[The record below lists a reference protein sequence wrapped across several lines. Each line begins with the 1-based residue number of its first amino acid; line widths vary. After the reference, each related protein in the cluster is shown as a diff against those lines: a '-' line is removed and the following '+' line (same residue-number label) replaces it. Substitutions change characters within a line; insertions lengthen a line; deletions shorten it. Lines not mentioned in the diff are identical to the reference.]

1 MSPNRAIIFC
11 GLFFMLGIGGI
22 IHRLTDLQILRHEHL
37 HDTAQEN
44 TLRMLS
50 RTARR
55 GEIRD
60 VRGNLLAT
68 SLFVKSVC
76 ADPSLI
82 GPHYLNISAAL
93 APILGIEE
101 SELSQRLQPK
111 IKIDD
116 QGRGTTNRYVVL
128 KRKVTTQVWEQV
140 EEAMAKVSL
149 PGLDEAT
156 TRNQRAAAKRVRQ
169 RAVFVDR
176 EEDQLRVY
184 PGRSLAAHVLGFVA
198 GDSHDGIEGIE
209 STFNPQLTGA
219 SGWLVTETDSRK
231 RELVALRQQ
240 DVAARNGLNLV
251 LTLDTGVQHIL
262 ETELYESV
270 RKHQPVAACGL
281 VIRPK
286 TGEVLAMANWPT
298 YDPNHPGG
306 APPDS
311 RRNRVVTDL
320 MEPGSTF
327 KVVTIA
333 AALNEGQL
341 KLADR
346 FDCERGHFSYGGK
359 VLHDHHPY
367 GLMSAEQILV
377 KSSNIG
383 TAKIALQLG
392 QQPLYD
398 YIRRFGFGAPTAIHF
413 PGEVSGIVH
422 PVKKWNKLSITRVPM
437 GHEVAATPL
446 QLVMMMSA
454 IANEGRMMRPML
466 VNRLEDEQ
474 GRVVMRFHPEMVREV
489 IRPETASTM
498 VSALK
503 KVVTDEGTAKAAQL
517 DYYTVGGKTG
527 TAQKPGPG
535 GYIAGKYFSSFIGF
549 FPATDAQLCIMIG
562 LDEPKGDH
570 YGGQIAGPAFKA
582 VAERSASYLGL
593 KPDLQVKNTI
603 AASGSPAP
611 PRQKP

>member
-1 MSPNRAIIFC
+1 MNPNRAIIVC
-11 GLFFMLGIGGI
+11 AVFFLLGIAGI
-22 IHRLTDLQILRHEHL
+22 FYRLTDLQILRHDHL
-37 HDTAQEN
+37 RDTAQEN
-44 TLRMLS
+44 TIRMLS

-60 VRGNLLAT
+60 IRGNLLAT
-68 SLFVKSVC
+68 SLFVKTVC

-82 GPHYLNISAAL
+82 ADHYHNIASAL
-93 APILGIEE
+93 APVLGMEE
-101 SELSQRLQPK
+101 SELRQRLQPK
-111 IKIDD
+111 IKLNEKG
-116 QGRGTTNRYVVL
+116 QVSTNQYVVL
-128 KRKVTTQVWEQV
+128 KRKVTAQVWKQV
-140 EEAMAKVSL
+140 EEVMVSVPL

-169 RAVFVDR
+169 RAIFVDR
-176 EEDQLRVY
+176 DEDQMRVY
-184 PGRSLAAHVLGFVA
+184 PGRTLAAHVLGFVA
-198 GDSHDGIEGIE
+198 GDSHDGIEGLE
-209 STFNPQLTGA
+209 STYNPQLTGA

-262 ETELYESV
+262 ETELFESV

-286 TGEVLAMANWPT
+286 TGEVLAMANWPN
-298 YDPNHPGG
+298 YDPNQPGSF
-306 APPDS
+306 PPES
-311 RRNRVVTDL
+311 RRNRIVTDV

-327 KVVTIA
+327 KVVAIA
-333 AALNEGQL
+333 AALNEKQL

-346 FDCERGHFSYGGK
+346 FDCERGHFTYAGK

-367 GLMSAEQILV
+367 GVMSAEQILV

-383 TAKIALQLG
+383 TAKIAMQLG
-392 QQPLYD
+392 QESLYD
-398 YIRRFGFGAPTAIHF
+398 YIRRFGFGAPTAINF

-422 PVKKWNKLSITRVPM
+422 PVKRWNKLSITRVPM

-454 IANEGRMMRPML
+454 IANEGRMMKPML
-466 VNRLEDEQ
+466 VSRLEDEQ
-474 GRVVMRFHPEMVREV
+474 GRVVMRYHPEMMREV
-489 IRPETASTM
+489 IRPETASTLIQ
-498 VSALK
+498 ALK

-517 DYYTVGGKTG
+517 DYFTVGGKTG

-535 GYIAGKYFSSFIGF
+535 GYLPGKYFSSFIGF
-549 FPATDAQLCIMIG
+549 FPANDAQLCIMIG

-570 YGGQIAGPAFKA
+570 YGGQIAGPVFKA

-593 KPDLQVKNTI
+593 KPDIQVKNSI
-603 AASGSPAP
+603 AASTTSAP
-611 PRQKP
+611 QRKP